1 MYWYRRKHVW
11 NHRNGWESRIIITPP
26 KLIISKITNFQLS
39 YRFLDHATDAIIEV
53 TAKDIKEAFLIAAN
67 AEINLTLD
75 QDKVEEKEEKEF
87 SASGKDLHYLLFSWL
102 EEIPFVLITE
112 GFAIK
117 RLEFDIE
124 ENDGYRINAKAFGET
139 LDVKKHNFKVEIKA
153 PTFYDMEI
161 RQDNGVYMRFLL
173 DLWSLWIFLC
183 NFLEEII
190 RIF

>member
-1 MYWYRRKHVW
+1 
-11 NHRNGWESRIIITPP
+11 
-26 KLIISKITNFQLS
+26 
-39 YRFLDHATDAIIEV
+39 
-53 TAKDIKEAFLIAAN
+53 
-67 AEINLTLD
+67 
-75 QDKVEEKEEKEF
+75 VERTY
-87 SASGKDLHYLLFSWL
+87 AYLLFSWL

-124 ENDGYRINAKAFGET
+124 ENDGYKINAKAFGET

-173 DLWSLWIFLC
+173 DL
-183 NFLEEII
+183 
-190 RIF
+190 